1 MSDVLVVQPD
11 PAQADTLRDIFRR
24 VAAELVL
31 VHSTREAMDAIAF
44 RMPDLILLSTLLSPR
59 DEDVLM
65 SHLRTLDGASHL
77 QTLTI
82 PLFRSAGEPAAAKK
96 SGFSFRKK
104 AKAAAPVGC
113 DPAVFAEEVVA
124 HLRRATEIR
133 NRPAV
138 LRPVASVPAPER
150 VEQMYEPVAE
160 PVEQLYEP
168 VAERAY
174 EPVYE
179 PVTEPVFDSVL
190 YVEDPIVEQ
199 APIVIQTPIVEV
211 ALPEVSYLAPPI
223 PIVHEDVDQIGRH
236 TGTSANRLQ
245 IADGPPPEP
254 PQVVEED
261 PFDFAA
267 ALDRARVEADRRAAE
282 LAQAQAHSDT
292 IRDAAIAEA
301 RVAAEREAREAAAA
315 DLARVQAEAE
325 AMREQ
330 AIAEA
335 RAAAEREAREAV
347 AADLARVQAEAEA
360 MREEAIAEAR
370 AAAEREAKETL
381 HSELARVRSETE
393 VTVAEALSKV
403 KLEAEE
409 AERARVDAERQ
420 RVEAQEAFAAEL
432 ARVRAEVEQS
442 LASQLE
448 ASRAEAERMRASEAN
463 ATRERAAVEAQ
474 LKSELDRL
482 KFVAAQV
489 RKADES
495 ETKKAAEQIKQLERE
510 LGTVRAQ
517 AEERQVAQLE
527 ELRTQ
532 MAEMRESA
540 AQHARAAAAEAV
552 ASGVARAT
560 GHSTDVRKVN
570 VIRMLPR
577 QPQPVAV
584 PIPRVEPIEA
594 PPEIRAEEAPAP
606 RPGSG
611 DYYSLWHPRPA
622 GEEAALDGEETGGPR
637 IDFRRHAKWALPV
650 AACLLLVT
658 NTGTAISTVARFVTP
673 AEKPVRT
680 VQPVEVEQFIEVVD
694 KRVGSLK
701 VESTPPGA
709 EAIVDGRSYGPTP
722 VTIPD
727 LEIGTHMLVLKGA
740 GGTIARKV
748 NIKSNEIAV
757 ISEAIFSGWLAIFS
771 PIPITVVIDGKSA
784 SLTDDGRLMTT
795 PGKHVV
801 ELISERFNY
810 RTTETLEVRPGATTA
825 HTLSVPMGNLRV
837 TAPEGAGIRIDGQP
851 PTGVPA
857 EGLAVPVGSH
867 EITATHPTLGERR
880 VAVDVMHGSLTEVTL
895 QFEP

>member
-11 PAQADTLRDIFRR
+11 PRQAETLRDIFRR

-31 VHSTREAMDAIAF
+31 VHSTREAMDAIAY
-44 RMPDLILLSTLLSPR
+44 RMPDLILLSSLLSPR
-59 DEDVLM
+59 DEDALM

-82 PLFRSAGEPAAAKK
+82 PLFRAAGAPAAERK
-96 SGFSFRKK
+96 SAFSFRKK

-133 NRPAV
+133 E
-138 LRPVASVPAPER
+138 RPVLVRSVPSESMFTPQSVESAFSPES
-150 VEQMYEPVAE
+150 VQAYEPVSEQPYQAVSEPAYEPVAQQTYEPVAE
-160 PVEQLYEP
+160 Q
-168 VAERAY
+168 AY
-174 EPVYE
+174 EPVFERAADPVVE
-179 PVTEPVFDSVL
+179 PVVQASPDSVL
-190 YVEDPIVEQ
+190 YREDPVAAATPVIETEQ
-199 APIVIQTPIVEV
+199 PRITFVPHTDAVFPAEAVAPAESVVYNEV
-211 ALPEVSYLAPPI
+211 DLAS
-223 PIVHEDVDQIGRH
+223 EL
-236 TGTSANRLQ
+236 TSVAK
-245 IADGPPPEP
+245 P
-254 PQVVEED
+254 VEED

-267 ALDRARVEADRRAAE
+267 ALDRARLEADRRSAE
-282 LAQAQAHSDT
+282 IAQAQRESD
-292 IRDAAIAEA
+292 AL
-301 RVAAEREAREAAAA
+301 REAA
-315 DLARVQAEAE
+315 V
-325 AMREQ
+325 
-330 AIAEA
+330 AEA

-370 AAAEREAKETL
+370 AVAEQEAKEKL

-393 VTVAEALSKV
+393 VTVAEAVQKV

-409 AERARVDAERQ
+409 AERARIEAERL

-442 LASQLE
+442 LAAQLE

-463 ATRERAAVEAQ
+463 AVRERAAIESQMKA
-474 LKSELDRL
+474 ELDRL

-510 LGTVRAQ
+510 LGTVRAE
-517 AEERQVAQLE
+517 ADERQATQLE
-527 ELRTQ
+527 ELRAQ
-532 MAEMRESA
+532 MAEMRVAA

-560 GHSTDVRKVN
+560 GHSSAAGAHKVN
-570 VIRMLPR
+570 VIRMQPRPIQAAPAAVHAVAPIAFAPEPRTEQAAPPHAAGSKDYYNLWQPTPSTQSAQVPASRPEEEVER
-577 QPQPVAV
+577 QP
-584 PIPRVEPIEA
+584 
-594 PPEIRAEEAPAP
+594 
-606 RPGSG
+606 
-611 DYYSLWHPRPA
+611 
-622 GEEAALDGEETGGPR
+622 

-658 NTGTAISTVARFVTP
+658 NRGPAMSTLARFVKP
-673 AEKPVRT
+673 AEKPVLT
-680 VQPVEVEQFIEVVD
+680 VQPVEVEQFIEVVE
-694 KRVGSLK
+694 KRVGRLK

-727 LEIGTHMLVLKGA
+727 LEVGTHMLVLKSSS
-740 GGTIARKV
+740 GTVARKV
-748 NIKSNEIAV
+748 TIKSTEIAV
-757 ISEAIFSGWLAIFS
+757 VSEAIFSGWLAIFS
-771 PIPITVVIDGKSA
+771 PIPITLVIDGKPA
-784 SLTDDGRLMTT
+784 GLTDDGRVMVA

-825 HTLSVPMGNLRV
+825 HTLELPMGTLRV
-837 TAPEGAGIRIDGQP
+837 SAPEGADIRVDGQP
-851 PTGVPA
+851 AAGVA
-857 EGLAVPVGSH
+857 ASGFAVSVGSH
-867 EITATHPTLGERR
+867 EVSATHPTLGERR
-880 VAVDVMHGSLTEVTL
+880 MAVDVMHGSLTEVTL
-895 QFEP
+895 QFGQ